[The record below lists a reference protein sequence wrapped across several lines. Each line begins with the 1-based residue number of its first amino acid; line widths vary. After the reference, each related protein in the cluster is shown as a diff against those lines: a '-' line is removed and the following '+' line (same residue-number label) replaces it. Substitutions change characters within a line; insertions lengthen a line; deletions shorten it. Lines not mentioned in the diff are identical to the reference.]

1 MKHVH
6 HGFRRRAR
14 IIAALIVISL
24 AAPIAVHA
32 QTQPDIRVTLLG
44 TGTNAPIVDRFGPS
58 TLIEAGAEKLVFDCG
73 RGRPIRL
80 QQNGVRLGE
89 VKLFVT
95 HLHSDHING
104 IVDLWLTGRLATLS
118 RRTTPFVMIGP
129 EGTRN
134 MAAHLEEAFMPDT
147 RSRMAFEL
155 PREGVGFNAKD
166 ITPSIVY
173 EANGV
178 TVTAFEV
185 DHGDETKPA
194 YGYRIN
200 YRGRSVVLSGD
211 TRFSQNVVK
220 FATGADLLIHE
231 VGMAKPEVALTELA
245 KRVLS
250 VHTSPQEAGRV
261 FSSAKPRLA
270 VYTHIGAVGGAGPT
284 ADFIAATR
292 ETYSGPLEFGEDL
305 MTINIGDTVSV
316 ERSAK
321 N

>member
-1 MKHVH
+1 M
-6 HGFRRRAR
+6 
-14 IIAALIVISL
+14 
-24 AAPIAVHA
+24 
-32 QTQPDIRVTLLG
+32 T
-44 TGTNAPIVDRFGPS
+44 
-58 TLIEAGAEKLVFDCG
+58 EC
-73 RGRPIRL
+73 
-80 QQNGVRLGE
+80 
-89 VKLFVT
+89 
-95 HLHSDHING
+95 HS
-104 IVDLWLTGRLATLS
+104 V
-118 RRTTPFVMIGP
+118 
-129 EGTRN
+129 
-134 MAAHLEEAFMPDT
+134 EAFMPDT

-155 PREGVGFNAKD
+155 QRERVRLDDKDITPSMRFDAKD
-166 ITPSIVY
+166 ITPGVVY

-185 DHGDETKPA
+185 DHGDEIKPA

-231 VGMAKPEVALTELA
+231 VGMAKPEVVLAELA
-245 KRVLS
+245 KRILS

-270 VYTHIGAVGGAGPT
+270 VYTHIGAVGGAGQTAPQP